1 MDSTVWHNNRQLYPY
16 RYHAFK
22 KSWLSSRQAAADY
35 ADERHMPP
43 LCLAEALAQWLSH
56 FYSSIL
62 YFIELHNCF
71 MERVTANKRD
81 KDNQF
86 FVWFSCT
93 SMKKNSF
100 YQAAYM
106 VGTQTLPH
114 CINCSATFLASL
126 SSLTATAKHTNFHK
140 QDKGSPQLDLI
151 KLVTFST
158 HSCKSL
164 QSHSHGQTH
173 SFPQLWLTV
182 YKAKIT
188 RPRCFFDSKERKCTL
203 LDW

>member
-1 MDSTVWHNNRQLYPY
+1 M
-16 RYHAFK
+16 
-22 KSWLSSRQAAADY
+22 LSKNHGSPADKLLPIMQM
-35 ADERHMPP
+35 RGHMPP

-71 MERVTANKRD
+71 MKRVTANKRD
-81 KDNQF
+81 KDNRF

-100 YQAAYM
+100 YRVAYM

-140 QDKGSPQLDLI
+140 QIREALDYI
-151 KLVTFST
+151 WSN
-158 HSCKSL
+158 
-164 QSHSHGQTH
+164 
-173 SFPQLWLTV
+173 LWLFPHIHASPFSLTV
-182 YKAKIT
+182 MAKHTVSPNCDSQST
-188 RPRCFFDSKERKCTL
+188 RLR
-203 LDW
+203 